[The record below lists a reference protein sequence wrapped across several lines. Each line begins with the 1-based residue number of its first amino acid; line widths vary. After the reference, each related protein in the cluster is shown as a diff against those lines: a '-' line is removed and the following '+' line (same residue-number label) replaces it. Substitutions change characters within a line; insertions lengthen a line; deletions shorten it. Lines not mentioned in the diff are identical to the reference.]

1 MKAVLLCAGY
11 GTRLYPL
18 TENQPKPL
26 LSVGGKPIVE
36 HLLEKIEKLAG
47 VDQVFLVTNDRFYS
61 HFETWTAKKRFPWKL
76 EVVNDGSQTNGTRL
90 GAIGDLHFVLTKFR
104 IRDDIGLFAGD
115 NLFLSE
121 LRGFHSFAQFHRP
134 HTSVAVIDVGD
145 RDLARQYGI
154 VQIKKDGE
162 IAAFFEKP
170 EDPPAT
176 LASTGG
182 YWFARES
189 LDLLDRYASEGH
201 NADRIGDF
209 IAWLVKVD
217 RVYAYPLEGKWYDIG
232 DLRSYREADRHFR
245 EIQTRDSQK
254 KGRN

>member
-18 TENQPKPL
+18 TEHQPKPL
-26 LSVGGKPIVE
+26 LLIGGKPMVE
-36 HLLEKIEKLAG
+36 HLLEKIEKLVG
-47 VDQVFLVTNDRFYS
+47 VEQVFLVTNDRFYS
-61 HFETWTAKKRFPWKL
+61 HFEAWAGKKRFPWKL
-76 EVVNDGSQTNGTRL
+76 EVVNDGSQTNETRL
-90 GAIGDLHFVLTKFR
+90 GAIGDLHFVLKKFQ

-121 LRGFHSFAQFHRP
+121 LKGFQSFAESHRP
-134 HTSVAVIDVGD
+134 HTSLAVIDVGD
-145 RDLARQYGI
+145 RSLARQYGI
-154 VQIKKDGE
+154 VQAQTDGQIK
-162 IAAFFEKP
+162 AFFEKP

-217 RVYAYPLEGKWYDIG
+217 RVYAYLLEGKWYDIG

-245 EIQTRDSQK
+245 EIQTQDFQK